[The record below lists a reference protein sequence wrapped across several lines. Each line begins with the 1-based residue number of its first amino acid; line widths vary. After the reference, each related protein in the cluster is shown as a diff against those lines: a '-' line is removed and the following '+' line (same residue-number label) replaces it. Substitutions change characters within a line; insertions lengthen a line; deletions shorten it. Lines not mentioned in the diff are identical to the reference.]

1 MHMMNLA
8 RYFEWCKHD
17 TKLKVK
23 HVESLKHCTL
33 VWKGVMALEVI
44 VLSEAK

>member
-1 MHMMNLA
+1 MYMMNSA
-8 RYFEWCKHD
+8 SYSEWCKHD

-23 HVESLKHCTL
+23 HVESLKHCAL

-44 VLSEAK
+44 VLSEEK